1 MAFKRALVVDDSK
14 SARLSLKRSLE
25 QHGLLVDL
33 AESGEDC
40 LTFLEDQLVDVI
52 FMDHVMPGMDGL
64 EAVSAIKRNPRTAT
78 IPVMMYTTK
87 EGEVYVSQARALGAI
102 GVLPK
107 EVQPGVLFEMLL
119 KLGLISERREND
131 PATTEEAANQLVG
144 ADIHPEVPAHPNAGT
159 PMEARVVRVLEDQH
173 LALRS
178 DIMRSHRN
186 FAKEVAGEVFDRQRA
201 ELELR
206 RAEEESTGQRP
217 AIIMGLAM
225 LFAVP
230 ALIFLALYWQ
240 ASDERDVALREV
252 DRLSN
257 VAKRHVDAATAQRS
271 ALRSNFSSE
280 RNRAQTRF
288 LDALQW
294 AVNEASQV
302 GFAELAFN
310 EARVEQLSELLTH
323 LASLGFRGA
332 VRMESHLGEFCLVSD
347 DAGIYQLA
355 EPALSASAC
364 ALIGHPLDNSTF
376 VSERQSVDF
385 ADFLAGSPLV
395 TQTGIAVQIIAHDRT
410 DSLARYPYPT
420 GNVSAGEWN
429 RVAAMNHR
437 IEFSVVSG
445 LP

>member
-1 MAFKRALVVDDSK
+1 MAKRALVVDDSK

-25 QHGLLVDL
+25 QHGLVVDL
-33 AESGEDC
+33 AESGEEC

-52 FMDHVMPGMDGL
+52 FMDHIMPGMDGL

-87 EGEVYVSQARALGAI
+87 EGEVYVGQARALGAI

-119 KLGLISERREND
+119 KLGLIPERREND

-144 ADIHPEVPAHPNAGT
+144 EDIHPEIPSHPSAGT
-159 PMEARVVRVLEDQH
+159 PMEARVMRVLEDQH

-186 FAKEVAGEVFDRQRA
+186 FAKDVAGEVLDKQRA
-201 ELELR
+201 EFELR
-206 RAEEESTGQRP
+206 RAEQEPTRRRP
-217 AIIMGLAM
+217 VITLGLVV
-225 LFAVP
+225 LFAMP

-240 ASDERDVALREV
+240 ASDERDAARREA
-252 DRLSN
+252 DRLSTI
-257 VAKRHVDAATAQRS
+257 AQRQVDAATAQRNS
-271 ALRSNFSSE
+271 LQSDFSSE
-280 RNRAQTRF
+280 RQRAQSRF
-288 LDALQW
+288 LGALQW
-294 AVNEASQV
+294 AVNEGSQV

-310 EARVEQLSELLTH
+310 DAREDQLSELLTH

-332 VRMESHLGEFCLVSD
+332 VRMESHLGEFCLVSNE
-347 DAGIYQLA
+347 AGIYQLA
-355 EPALSASAC
+355 EPTSPASAC
-364 ALIGHPLDNSTF
+364 ALIGHPLDNSPF

-385 ADFLAGSPLV
+385 AEFLAGSPLV
-395 TQTGIAVQIIAHDRT
+395 TQTGIDVQIIAHDRR
-410 DSLARYPYPT
+410 DSLARYPYPS
-420 GNVSAGEWN
+420 GNVTAGEWN
-429 RVAAMNHR
+429 RAAAMNHR
-437 IEFSVVSG
+437 IDFSVVSR